1 MHIAMTIGDMDPHT
15 GGPPQVVAGSA
26 AALARRGHRV
36 SVFTRQTQNVS
47 RAFDEQFAGLPIGLL
62 RFPVDAPAALARST
76 AMKQAFAAQ
85 CGSIDVLHAH
95 GIWEGHMAQLADV
108 MRAAGKPVIVSS
120 HGMLD
125 SWSMRQS
132 AWKKQLVL
140 ALGGTGRMLAR
151 ADAVV
156 FGTEEESREGRKVVP
171 KAPHVVVPNGIDSAA
186 IARINDSLDP
196 AALLARL
203 PVLRTWRRTILYFS
217 RIHPK
222 KGLDLL
228 VDAFARH
235 KKRLDGV
242 GLLVVGIPQDADY
255 LAAIERTIAEH
266 DLSAHVA
273 ITTDLTG
280 PDAKIAFAVAD
291 VFALPSHQEGFSM
304 AIVEAMAAGKPLLI
318 TDKCHMAEVVEWQ
331 AGVVVPD
338 TAQGIA
344 EGLAQ
349 ILNLDDAALA
359 QMGRNGR
366 KVAAE
371 QFDWA
376 QIAARLEAV
385 YSEAAAR

>member
-36 SVFTRQTQNVS
+36 SVFTRETPSVS
-47 RAFDEQFAGLPIGLL
+47 RAFDEQFDGLSVELL
-62 RFPVDAPAALARST
+62 RFPVDAPAALARSS

-95 GIWEGHMAQLADV
+95 GIWEGHLAQLAQV
-108 MRAAGKPVIVSS
+108 MRSAGKPVVVSS

-140 ALGGTGRMLAR
+140 ALGGTGSMLSK

-156 FGTEEESREGRKVVP
+156 FGTEEESAEGRKVVP
-171 KAPHVVVPNGIDSAA
+171 NARHVIVPNGIDSAT
-186 IARINDSLDP
+186 IARITDSLDP
-196 AALLARL
+196 SALLARL
-203 PVLRTWRRTILYFS
+203 PVIATWRRTILYFS

-228 VDAFARH
+228 VDAFALH
-235 KKRLDGV
+235 KDQLDGV
-242 GLLVVGIPQDADY
+242 GLLVVGIPQDAGY
-255 LAAIERTIAEH
+255 LAAIERTIAEN
-266 DLSAHVA
+266 DLSGHIA

-318 TDKCHMAEVVEWQ
+318 TDKCHMAEVADWQ

-338 TAQGIA
+338 TAPGIA
-344 EGLAQ
+344 QGLEQ
-349 ILNLDDAALA
+349 VISLDDDALA

-366 KVAAE
+366 KVAVDCY
-371 QFDWA
+371 DWA
-376 QIAARLEAV
+376 MIAARLETL
-385 YSEAAAR
+385 YLQAAQK